1 MKKVS
6 SYMGFSC
13 GEKVYFYQDSVHP
26 CVSGEIKKI
35 LLTKGENGASLH
47 IHWDNTNIIS
57 VVPYEHVFKS
67 EELCR
72 AYSPSLRGDA

>member
-13 GEKVYFYQDSVHP
+13 GEKVYFYQDNVRP
-26 CVSGEIKKI
+26 CMSGELKKI
-35 LLTKGENGASLH
+35 LLRQAKGADDAFFH
-47 IHWDNTNIIS
+47 IHWDNANIIS
-57 VVPYEHVFKS
+57 VVPYERVFKS

-72 AYSPSLRGDA
+72 AYSPSL